1 MSSQNPVIAVR
12 VPPDLYTRI
21 QAAAH
26 SEGRS
31 LSNFV
36 VHRLRQALPLPGGA
50 FPPGHPR
57 REAAASQVDLEELT
71 GAIARTVEQGAA
83 SPASARRPRRGK

>member
-12 VPPDLYTRI
+12 VPPELYSRV

-57 REAAASQVDLEELT
+57 REVASQVDLEELT
-71 GAIARTVEQGAA
+71 GAIARTVEQGPA
-83 SPASARRPRRGK
+83 SPPSARRPRRGK

>member
-12 VPPDLYTRI
+12 MPPELYARI

-36 VHRLRQALPLPGGA
+36 VHRLRQALPLPSGA

-57 REAAASQVDLEELT
+57 REAGSQVDLEELT
-71 GAIARTVEQGAA
+71 GAIARTVEQG
-83 SPASARRPRRGK
+83 PGARTARQPRGGK